1 MNALVTL
8 TERVIRGTFRDFDL
22 LIAVLAPVSTFI
34 GFTFVLQRVIDTGS
48 MSYSQYVLPA
58 IVVQSMLFGAL
69 TTADRAAR
77 DASSGFARRLRT
89 HPIPVLI
96 PLMARMTYCLIRSVV
111 VIVAA
116 VAVAFL
122 FGFRMTG
129 GLLFSAAFVAV
140 ALLLALAM
148 SLGADAVGS
157 WMKRVE
163 ASSQLLMIPMLGLV
177 LLSTGMAPASAFPS
191 WVQPFVLFQPVS
203 VVTETMRGFTE
214 GNIVGANVAASL
226 AWCIGLL
233 AIFGTL
239 AVRLQRRTE

>member
-1 MNALVTL
+1 MSALVPL
-8 TERVIRGTFRDFDL
+8 TERVFRSTLRDFDL
-22 LIAVLAPVSTFI
+22 LTAVLAPVGAFV

-48 MSYSQYVLPA
+48 LSYAQYVLPA

-89 HPIPVLI
+89 HPIPGLI
-96 PLMARMTYCLIRSVV
+96 PLMARMLYCLIRSVV
-111 VIVAA
+111 VIAA
-116 VAVAFL
+116 ALAIAYP
-122 FGFRMTG
+122 FGFRMNG
-129 GLLFSAAFVAV
+129 GLLFSLAFIAI

-157 WMKRVE
+157 WMKRVD

-177 LLSTGMAPASAFPS
+177 LLSTGMAPASAFPD

-203 VVTETMRGFTE
+203 VVTETMRGLTD
-214 GNIVGANVAASL
+214 GNLVGSNVAASL

-233 AIFGTL
+233 AVFG
-239 AVRLQRRTE
+239 AAAIRLQRQSE